1 MAALQLSP
9 KPTLPD
15 SGRCLAA
22 LFALVCGPMTDAPAP
37 PAPPSPAQPSAA
49 APSATA
55 PAFGAFCLYWL
66 RLGLTSFGG
75 PAGQIAM
82 MQSDLVDRRRWIDQT
97 RFLHAL
103 NFCMLLPGPEA
114 QQLATYIG
122 WRLHGIRGGL
132 VAGGLFVLPGA
143 LVLLALSWIAAAH
156 GDTGLVGALFN
167 GIKPA
172 VVAIIVAAVW
182 RMGRRTLK
190 GPAAVAMAGA
200 AFLALFAL
208 HLPFPLVIG
217 VAALIGGVAAR
228 MGRHWFAHPHPVAD
242 DDAVADAAE
251 PAPRPG
257 RLLLLAALFV
267 LLWAVPVGAVL
278 LAFGTDPWGGVAALF
293 TKAAF
298 VTFGGAYAVLPY
310 IAGQAVDSYGWLGPR
325 EMVDGLALAETTPG
339 PLILVT
345 QYVGFFAGW
354 NRPGALSPGLA
365 GTLGAA
371 LTTYVTFLPCFLFI
385 FAGAPY
391 VERLIHNRLAAGAL
405 AAIAAAV
412 VGVILNLG
420 VYLGMAVL
428 LPDGQHG
435 TGSLIW
441 AWAIML
447 AALYALTRRAMAMHW
462 VVLGGAAAGLLQA
475 LAASSL

>member
-1 MAALQLSP
+1 
-9 KPTLPD
+9 
-15 SGRCLAA
+15 
-22 LFALVCGPMTDAPAP
+22 MTDTP
-37 PAPPSPAQPSAA
+37 PP
-49 APSATA
+49 
-55 PAFGAFCLYWL
+55 FGAFCLYWL

-82 MQSDLVDRRRWIDQT
+82 MQSELVERRRWIDQT

-103 NFCMLLPGPEA
+103 NFCLLLPGPEA
-114 QQLATYIG
+114 QQLATYVG
-122 WRLHGIRGGL
+122 WRLHGMRGGV

-143 LVLLALSWIAAAH
+143 LILLGLSWLAAAH
-156 GDTGLVGALFN
+156 GDTGLVGAVFD

-172 VVAIIVAAVW
+172 VVAIVLAAVW

-190 GPAAVAMAGA
+190 GPAAVALAAA
-200 AFLALFAL
+200 AFLGLSVL
-208 HLPFPLVIG
+208 GLPFPLVIG
-217 VAALIGGVAAR
+217 AAAAVGGAAAWRGKDWFTHPHAPAGMAALPTDR
-228 MGRHWFAHPHPVAD
+228 EPKPMRLPV
-242 DDAVADAAE
+242 
-251 PAPRPG
+251 
-257 RLLLLAALFV
+257 LALLFV

-278 LAFGTDPWGGVAALF
+278 LVFGSDPWLGIAALF

-310 IAGQAVDSYGWLGPR
+310 IAQQAVEVRGWLSPHA
-325 EMVDGLALAETTPG
+325 MVDGLALAETTPG

-354 NRPGALSPGLA
+354 NHPGALPPLWA
-365 GTLGAA
+365 GVLGAA
-371 LTTYVTFLPCFLFI
+371 LTTHVTFLPCFLFI

-391 VERLIHNRLAAGAL
+391 VERLIHNPMAAGTL

-420 VYLGMAVL
+420 VYLGLAVL
-428 LPDGQHG
+428 LPGGQADAG
-435 TGSLIW
+435 

-447 AALYALTRRAMAMHW
+447 AALYALVRRGIAIHW
-462 VVLGGAAAGLLQA
+462 VVLAGAAAGLIQT
-475 LAASSL
+475 LAAATL

>member
-1 MAALQLSP
+1 MSN
-9 KPTLPD
+9 
-15 SGRCLAA
+15 S
-22 LFALVCGPMTDAPAP
+22 PAP
-37 PAPPSPAQPSAA
+37 PFAS
-49 APSATA
+49 
-55 PAFGAFCLYWL
+55 FCLYWL

-82 MQSDLVDRRRWIDQT
+82 MQSELVDRRRWIDQT

-122 WRLHGIRGGL
+122 WRIYGLRGGL

-143 LVLLALSWIAAAH
+143 LLLLALSWIAAAH
-156 GDTGLVGALFN
+156 GDTGLIGALFD

-172 VVAIIVAAVW
+172 VVAIIAAAVW

-190 GPAAVAMAGA
+190 GPAAVAMAA
-200 AFLALFAL
+200 TAFLALAAL

-217 VAALIGGVAAR
+217 GAALVGGVAAR
-228 MGRHWFAHPHPVAD
+228 GGRHWFAHPHPVAD
-242 DDAVADAAE
+242 GDGELAE
-251 PAPRPG
+251 PAAKPG
-257 RLLLLAALFV
+257 RLFILAALFI

-278 LAFGTDPWGGVAALF
+278 LSLGPDPWRGIAALF

-310 IAGQAVDSYGWLGPR
+310 IAGQAVDAYGWLSPR

-354 NRPGALSPGLA
+354 NRPGALSPELA
-365 GTLGAA
+365 GMLGAA

-428 LPDGQHG
+428 LPDGRHG
-435 TGSLIW
+435 MGGLIW

-447 AALYALTRRAMAMHW
+447 GALYALTRRAVAIHW
-462 VVLGGAAAGLLQA
+462 VVLGGAAAGLIQA
-475 LAASSL
+475 TASSL

>member
-1 MAALQLSP
+1 MTESESRSP
-9 KPTLPD
+9 T
-15 SGRCLAA
+15 
-22 LFALVCGPMTDAPAP
+22 P
-37 PAPPSPAQPSAA
+37 P
-49 APSATA
+49 
-55 PAFGAFCLYWL
+55 FGAFCLYWL

-82 MQSDLVDRRRWIDQT
+82 MQGELVDRRRWIDQT

-122 WRLHGIRGGL
+122 WRMYGVRGGL

-156 GDTGLVGALFN
+156 GDAGPVAALFD

-172 VVAIIVAAVW
+172 VVAIIAAAVW

-217 VAALIGGVAAR
+217 AAAVVGGVAAR
-228 MGRHWFAHPHPVAD
+228 MGRHWFAHPHPLAD
-242 DDAVADAAE
+242 GDAGPVE
-251 PAPRPG
+251 PAPGRG
-257 RLLLLAALFV
+257 RLAALAGLFV
-267 LLWAVPVGAVL
+267 LLWLVPVGAIL
-278 LAFGTDPWGGVAALF
+278 LAFGSDPWRGVAALF
-293 TKAAF
+293 TKAAL

-310 IAGQAVDSYGWLGPR
+310 IAGQAVDVYGWLSPR

-354 NRPGALSPGLA
+354 NRPGALSPALA
-365 GTLGAA
+365 GALGAA

-391 VERLIHNRLAAGAL
+391 VERLIHNRLATGAL

-420 VYLGMAVL
+420 VYLGVAVL
-428 LPDGQHG
+428 LLDGQTAGHM
-435 TGSLIW
+435 IW
-441 AWAIML
+441 TWAIML
-447 AALYALTRRAMAMHW
+447 AALYALTRRDMAIHW

>member
-1 MAALQLSP
+1 MTESP
-9 KPTLPD
+9 T
-15 SGRCLAA
+15 
-22 LFALVCGPMTDAPAP
+22 P
-37 PAPPSPAQPSAA
+37 P
-49 APSATA
+49 
-55 PAFGAFCLYWL
+55 FGTFCLYWL

-82 MQSDLVDRRRWIDQT
+82 MQGELVDRRRWIDQT

-114 QQLATYIG
+114 QQLATYVG
-122 WRLHGIRGGL
+122 WRMHGLRGGL

-156 GDTGLVGALFN
+156 GDAGPVAALFD

-172 VVAIIVAAVW
+172 VVAIIAAAVW

-217 VAALIGGVAAR
+217 AAAAVGGVAAR
-228 MGRHWFAHPHPVAD
+228 MGRHWFAHPHPLAD
-242 DDAVADAAE
+242 DGADPAE
-251 PAPRPG
+251 PAPKRS
-257 RLLLLAALFV
+257 RLPALLALFV
-267 LLWAVPVGAVL
+267 LLWLVPVGAVL
-278 LAFGTDPWGGVAALF
+278 LAFGSDPWRGIAALF

-298 VTFGGAYAVLPY
+298 ITFGGAYAVLPY
-310 IAGQAVDSYGWLGPR
+310 IAGQAVDAYGWLSPR

-354 NRPGALSPGLA
+354 NRPGALSPALA
-365 GTLGAA
+365 GMLGAA

-391 VERLIHNRLAAGAL
+391 VERLIHNRLATGAL

-420 VYLGMAVL
+420 VYLGVAVL
-428 LPDGQHG
+428 LPDGQTAGHM
-435 TGSLIW
+435 IW
-441 AWAIML
+441 TWAIML
-447 AALYALTRRAMAMHW
+447 AALYALTRRSMAIHW

>member
-1 MAALQLSP
+1 
-9 KPTLPD
+9 
-15 SGRCLAA
+15 
-22 LFALVCGPMTDAPAP
+22 MTDTP
-37 PAPPSPAQPSAA
+37 PP
-49 APSATA
+49 
-55 PAFGAFCLYWL
+55 FGAFCLYWL

-82 MQSDLVDRRRWIDQT
+82 MQSELVERRRWIDQT

-114 QQLATYIG
+114 QQLATYVG
-122 WRLHGIRGGL
+122 WRLHGMRGGL

-143 LVLLALSWIAAAH
+143 LILLGLSWLAAAH
-156 GDTGLVGALFN
+156 GDTGLVGAVFD

-172 VVAIIVAAVW
+172 VVAIVLAAVW

-190 GPAAVAMAGA
+190 GPAAVTLAAA
-200 AFLALFAL
+200 AFLGLAVFG
-208 HLPFPLVIG
+208 LPFPLVIG
-217 VAALIGGVAAR
+217 AAAAVGGVAAWR
-228 MGRHWFAHPHPVAD
+228 GQDWFAPAHATALD
-242 DDAVADAAE
+242 TAVLPPDT
-251 PAPRPG
+251 APRPM
-257 RLLLLAALFV
+257 RLVVLVLLFAV
-267 LLWAVPVGAVL
+267 LWAVPVGAVL
-278 LAFGTDPWGGVAALF
+278 LMFGPDPWAGVAALF

-310 IAGQAVDSYGWLGPR
+310 IAQQAVEIRGWLSPQA
-325 EMVDGLALAETTPG
+325 MVDGLALAETTPG

-345 QYVGFFAGW
+345 QYVGFYAGW
-354 NRPGALSPGLA
+354 NHPGALTPLWA
-365 GTLGAA
+365 GVLGAA

-391 VERLIHNRLAAGAL
+391 VERLIHNRMAAGTL

-420 VYLGMAVL
+420 VYLGLAVL
-428 LPDGQHG
+428 LPDGRPDM
-435 TGSLIW
+435 T

-447 AALYALTRRAMAMHW
+447 AALYALVRRGIAIHW
-462 VVLGGAAAGLLQA
+462 VVLAGAAAGLVQT
-475 LAASSL
+475 LAATAL

>member
-1 MAALQLSP
+1 MSDSSSP
-9 KPTLPD
+9 I
-15 SGRCLAA
+15 
-22 LFALVCGPMTDAPAP
+22 P
-37 PAPPSPAQPSAA
+37 PPF
-49 APSATA
+49 

-82 MQSDLVDRRRWIDQT
+82 MQSELVDRRRWIDQT

-122 WRLHGIRGGL
+122 WRMYGVRGGL

-156 GDTGLVGALFN
+156 GDTGLVGALFD

-172 VVAIIVAAVW
+172 VVAIIAAAVW
-182 RMGRRTLK
+182 RLGRRTLK

-200 AFLALFAL
+200 AFLALAVL

-217 VAALIGGVAAR
+217 AAAVIGGMTAR
-228 MGRHWFAHPHPVAD
+228 MGHHWFAHPHPVAD
-242 DDAVADAAE
+242 DDAAADLTTE
-251 PAPRPG
+251 PAPRTS
-257 RLLLLAALFV
+257 RLLILLV
-267 LLWAVPVGAVL
+267 LGVVLWAVPVGAIL
-278 LAFGTDPWGGVAALF
+278 LAFGPDPWRGVAALF

-298 VTFGGAYAVLPY
+298 ITFGGAYAVLPY
-310 IAGQAVDSYGWLGPR
+310 IAGQAVDSYGWLSPR
-325 EMVDGLALAETTPG
+325 EMIDGLALAETTPG

-354 NRPGALSPGLA
+354 NRPGALSPALA

-391 VERLIHNRLAAGAL
+391 LERLIHNRMAAGAL

-428 LPDGQHG
+428 LPDGQH
-435 TGSLIW
+435 TVGSLIW

-447 AALYALTRRAMAMHW
+447 AALYALTRRGVAIHW
-462 VVLGGAAAGLLQA
+462 VVAGGAAAGLIQA
-475 LAASSL
+475 LAASSF

>member
-1 MAALQLSP
+1 
-9 KPTLPD
+9 
-15 SGRCLAA
+15 
-22 LFALVCGPMTDAPAP
+22 MTHAPAP
-37 PAPPSPAQPSAA
+37 PSQPSPIP
-49 APSATA
+49 P
-55 PAFGAFCLYWL
+55 FGAFCLYWL

-82 MQSDLVDRRRWIDQT
+82 MQSELVDRRRWIDQT

-122 WRLHGIRGGL
+122 WRQHGVRGGL

-156 GDTGLVGALFN
+156 GDTGLVGALFD

-172 VVAIIVAAVW
+172 VVAIIAAAVW

-190 GPAAVAMAGA
+190 GPAAVAMAAA
-200 AFLALFAL
+200 AFLALFTL

-217 VAALIGGVAAR
+217 AAAVVGGVAAHT
-228 MGRHWFAHPHPVAD
+228 GRHWFAHPHPLSEGEATTLE
-242 DDAVADAAE
+242 E

-257 RLLLLAALFV
+257 RLLALAGLFA
-267 LLWAVPVGAVL
+267 LLWAAPVGAVL
-278 LAFGTDPWGGVAALF
+278 LAFGSDPWRGIAALF

-298 VTFGGAYAVLPY
+298 ITFGGAYAVLPY
-310 IAGQAVDSYGWLGPR
+310 IAGQAVDTYGWLSPR

-354 NRPGALSPGLA
+354 NHPGVLSPALA
-365 GTLGAA
+365 GLLGAA

-420 VYLGMAVL
+420 VYLGVAVL
-428 LPDGQHG
+428 LPDGQTAGH
-435 TGSLIW
+435 LIW
-441 AWAIML
+441 SWAIML
-447 AALYALTRRAMAMHW
+447 AALYALTRRNAAIHW
-462 VVLGGAAAGLLQA
+462 VVAGGAAAGLFQA

>member
-1 MAALQLSP
+1 MSDSP
-9 KPTLPD
+9 SPHPSTAP
-15 SGRCLAA
+15 S
-22 LFALVCGPMTDAPAP
+22 PAP
-37 PAPPSPAQPSAA
+37 PFF
-49 APSATA
+49 T
-55 PAFGAFCLYWL
+55 FCLYWL

-82 MQSDLVDRRRWIDQT
+82 MQSELVDRRRWIDQT

-122 WRLHGIRGGL
+122 WRMYGVRGGL
-132 VAGGLFVLPGA
+132 LAGGLFVLPGA

-156 GDTGLVGALFN
+156 GDTGLVGALFD

-172 VVAIIVAAVW
+172 VVAIIAAAVW
-182 RMGRRTLK
+182 RLGRRTLK
-190 GPAAVAMAGA
+190 GPPAVAMAGA
-200 AFLALFAL
+200 AFLALALL

-217 VAALIGGVAAR
+217 AAAVVGGVAAR
-228 MGRHWFAHPHPVAD
+228 LGHHWFAHPHPVAD
-242 DDAVADAAE
+242 DDDAADLTAE
-251 PAPRPG
+251 PAPRTG
-257 RLLLLAALFV
+257 RLLVLLALGVV
-267 LLWAVPVGAVL
+267 LWVVPVGAIL
-278 LAFGTDPWGGVAALF
+278 LAFGPDPWRGVAALF

-310 IAGQAVDSYGWLGPR
+310 IAGQAVDSYGWLSSR
-325 EMVDGLALAETTPG
+325 EMIDGLALAETTPG

-354 NRPGALSPGLA
+354 NRPGALSPALA
-365 GTLGAA
+365 GTLGSA

-391 VERLIHNRLAAGAL
+391 LERLIHNRLAAGAL

-428 LPDGQHG
+428 MPDGQHTAG
-435 TGSLIW
+435 NLIW

-447 AALYALTRRAMAMHW
+447 TALYALTRRSVAIHW
-462 VVLGGAAAGLLQA
+462 VVAGGAAAGLIQA
-475 LAASSL
+475 LAASSF

>member
-1 MAALQLSP
+1 MTESP
-9 KPTLPD
+9 T
-15 SGRCLAA
+15 
-22 LFALVCGPMTDAPAP
+22 P
-37 PAPPSPAQPSAA
+37 P
-49 APSATA
+49 
-55 PAFGAFCLYWL
+55 FGAFCLYWL

-82 MQSDLVDRRRWIDQT
+82 MQGELVDRRRWIDQT

-122 WRLHGIRGGL
+122 WRMYGLRGGL

-156 GDTGLVGALFN
+156 GDAGPVAALFD

-172 VVAIIVAAVW
+172 VVAIIAAAVW

-217 VAALIGGVAAR
+217 AAAAVGGVAAR
-228 MGRHWFAHPHPVAD
+228 MGRHWFAHPHPLAD
-242 DDAVADAAE
+242 DGADPAE
-251 PAPRPG
+251 PAPKRS
-257 RLLLLAALFV
+257 RLPALLALFV
-267 LLWAVPVGAVL
+267 LLWLVPVGAVL
-278 LAFGTDPWGGVAALF
+278 LAFGSDPWRGIAALF

-298 VTFGGAYAVLPY
+298 ITFGGAYAVLPY
-310 IAGQAVDSYGWLGPR
+310 IAGQAVDAYGWLSPR

-365 GTLGAA
+365 GALGAA

-391 VERLIHNRLAAGAL
+391 VERLIHNRLATGAL

-420 VYLGMAVL
+420 VYLGVAVL
-428 LPDGQHG
+428 LPDGQTAGHM
-435 TGSLIW
+435 IW
-441 AWAIML
+441 TWAIML
-447 AALYALTRRAMAMHW
+447 AALYALTRRSMAIHW

>member
-1 MAALQLSP
+1 MSDSP
-9 KPTLPD
+9 
-15 SGRCLAA
+15 SR
-22 LFALVCGPMTDAPAP
+22 VSP
-37 PAPPSPAQPSAA
+37 PP
-49 APSATA
+49 

-82 MQSDLVDRRRWIDQT
+82 MQSELVDRRRWIDQT

-114 QQLATYIG
+114 QQLATYVG
-122 WRLHGIRGGL
+122 WRMHGVRGGL

-156 GDTGLVGALFN
+156 GETGLVGALFD

-172 VVAIIVAAVW
+172 VVAIIAAAVW

-190 GPAAVAMAGA
+190 GPAAIAMAGA

-217 VAALIGGVAAR
+217 AAAMVGGVAAHT
-228 MGRHWFAHPHPVAD
+228 GRHWFAHPHPVEGD
-242 DDAVADAAE
+242 GDAAD
-251 PAPRPG
+251 PAAPSPGSASRVG
-257 RLLLLAALFV
+257 RLPTLLGV
-267 LLWAVPVGAVL
+267 CVVLWAVPVGAVL
-278 LAFGTDPWGGVAALF
+278 LAFGTDPWRGIAMLF

-298 VTFGGAYAVLPY
+298 ITFGGAYAVLPY
-310 IAGQAVDSYGWLGPR
+310 IAGQAVDAYGWLSPR

-354 NRPGALSPGLA
+354 NHPGALSPALA
-365 GTLGAA
+365 GMLGAA

-420 VYLGMAVL
+420 VYLGVAVL
-428 LPDGQHG
+428 LPDGQHMIG
-435 TGSLIW
+435 GPVAGSLIW

-447 AALYALTRRAMAMHW
+447 AALYALTRRGMAIHW
-462 VVLGGAAAGLLQA
+462 VVAGGAAAGLIQA

>member
-1 MAALQLSP
+1 MS
-9 KPTLPD
+9 D
-15 SGRCLAA
+15 S
-22 LFALVCGPMTDAPAP
+22 
-37 PAPPSPAQPSAA
+37 PSPLPS
-49 APSATA
+49 
-55 PAFGAFCLYWL
+55 FGAFCLYWL

-82 MQSDLVDRRRWIDQT
+82 MQSELVDRRRWIDQT

-122 WRLHGIRGGL
+122 WRMYGGRGGL

-156 GDTGLVGALFN
+156 GDTGLVGALFD

-172 VVAIIVAAVW
+172 VVAIIAAAVW
-182 RMGRRTLK
+182 RLGRRTLK
-190 GPAAVAMAGA
+190 GPAAVALAGA
-200 AFLALFAL
+200 AFLALAAL
-208 HLPFPLVIG
+208 HLPFPLVVG
-217 VAALIGGVAAR
+217 VAAVIGGVAAR
-228 MGRHWFAHPHPVAD
+228 TGRHWFAHPHPAGD
-242 DDAVADAAE
+242 DGSDGGSAIDLTAE
-251 PAPRPG
+251 PAPKAG
-257 RLLLLAALFV
+257 RLLTLLV
-267 LLWAVPVGAVL
+267 LGLVLWAVPVGAVL
-278 LAFGTDPWGGVAALF
+278 LTFGADPWRGIAALF

-298 VTFGGAYAVLPY
+298 ITFGGAYAVLPY
-310 IAGQAVDSYGWLGPR
+310 IAGQAVDSYGWLSPR
-325 EMVDGLALAETTPG
+325 EMIDGLALAETTPG

-354 NRPGALSPGLA
+354 NRPGALSPALA

-391 VERLIHNRLAAGAL
+391 LERLIHNRLAAGAL

-428 LPDGQHG
+428 LPDGQH
-435 TGSLIW
+435 TAGSLIW

-447 AALYALTRRAMAMHW
+447 TALYALTRRGVAIHW
-462 VVLGGAAAGLLQA
+462 VVAGGAAAGLIQA

>member
-1 MAALQLSP
+1 
-9 KPTLPD
+9 
-15 SGRCLAA
+15 
-22 LFALVCGPMTDAPAP
+22 MTDAPAP
-37 PAPPSPAQPSAA
+37 PPQPSPIP
-49 APSATA
+49 P
-55 PAFGAFCLYWL
+55 FGAFCLYWL

-82 MQSDLVDRRRWIDQT
+82 MQSELVDRRRWIDQT

-122 WRLHGIRGGL
+122 WRQYGVRGGL

-156 GDTGLVGALFN
+156 GSTGLVGALFD

-172 VVAIIVAAVW
+172 VVAIIAAAVW

-190 GPAAVAMAGA
+190 GPAAVAMAAA
-200 AFLALFAL
+200 AFLALFVL

-217 VAALIGGVAAR
+217 AAAVVGGVTAHT
-228 MGRHWFAHPHPVAD
+228 GRHWFAHPHPLSEG
-242 DDAVADAAE
+242 DAATLEE
-251 PAPRPG
+251 PAPRLG
-257 RLLLLAALFV
+257 RLLALAGLFV
-267 LLWAVPVGAVL
+267 VLWAVPVGAVL
-278 LAFGTDPWGGVAALF
+278 LAFGSDPWRGIAALF

-310 IAGQAVDSYGWLGPR
+310 IARQAVDAYGWLSPR

-354 NRPGALSPGLA
+354 NRPGVLPPGLA
-365 GTLGAA
+365 GMLGAA

-391 VERLIHNRLAAGAL
+391 VERLIHNRPAAGAL

-420 VYLGMAVL
+420 VYLGIAVL
-428 LPDGQHG
+428 LPDGQTAGHR
-435 TGSLIW
+435 IW
-441 AWAIML
+441 IWAIML
-447 AALYALTRRAMAMHW
+447 AALYALTRRNAAIHW

>member
-1 MAALQLSP
+1 MTT
-9 KPTLPD
+9 PT
-15 SGRCLAA
+15 
-22 LFALVCGPMTDAPAP
+22 
-37 PAPPSPAQPSAA
+37 
-49 APSATA
+49 
-55 PAFGAFCLYWL
+55 PAFQPFCLYWL

-82 MQSDLVDRRRWIDQT
+82 MQSELVDRRRWIDQT

-114 QQLATYIG
+114 QQLATYVG
-122 WRLHGIRGGL
+122 WRLHGVRGGL
-132 VAGGLFVLPGA
+132 VAGGLFLLPGA
-143 LVLLALSWIAAAH
+143 LVLFALSWLAAAH
-156 GDTGLVGALFN
+156 GDTGMVGAVFD

-172 VVAIIVAAVW
+172 VVAIVLAAVW

-190 GPAAVAMAGA
+190 GPAAVALAAA
-200 AFLALFAL
+200 AFLGLFAFG
-208 HLPFPLVIG
+208 LPFPLVIG
-217 VAALIGGVAAR
+217 VAALTGGVAAWS
-228 MGRHWFAHPHPVAD
+228 GRHWFAHPHPAD
-242 DDAVADAAE
+242 SAILPE

-257 RLLLLAALFV
+257 RLAALALLFA

-278 LAFGTDPWGGVAALF
+278 ALFGTEPWGGVAALF

-310 IAGQAVDSYGWLGPR
+310 IAQQAVEIQGWLSPR

-354 NRPGALSPGLA
+354 NHPGALTPLQAGL
-365 GTLGAA
+365 LGAA

-391 VERLIHNRLAAGAL
+391 VERLIHNRMAAGAL

-420 VYLGMAVL
+420 VYLGVAVL
-428 LPDGQHG
+428 LPNGGDGGWIG
-435 TGSLIW
+435 TLW
-441 AWAIML
+441 AWAVMA
-447 AALYALTRRAMAMHW
+447 AALVALVRWNAAIHW
-462 VVLGGAAAGLLQA
+462 VVLAGAAAGLVRA
-475 LAASSL
+475 LAATGL

>member
-1 MAALQLSP
+1 
-9 KPTLPD
+9 
-15 SGRCLAA
+15 
-22 LFALVCGPMTDAPAP
+22 MTDAPDASAP
-37 PAPPSPAQPSAA
+37 PAPPPRLAQSAA
-49 APSATA
+49 V
-55 PAFGAFCLYWL
+55 PAFGIFCLYWL

-82 MQSDLVDRRRWIDQT
+82 MQSELVDRRRWIDQR

-122 WRLHGIRGGL
+122 WRLHGVRGGL

-143 LVLLALSWIAAAH
+143 LVLLVLSWIAAAH
-156 GDTGLVGALFN
+156 GDTGLVGALFD

-217 VAALIGGVAAR
+217 AAAAVGGVAAR
-228 MGRHWFAHPHPVAD
+228 TGRHWFAHPHPVAD
-242 DDAVADAAE
+242 GDSAKDEPDE
-251 PAPRPG
+251 PAPKPA
-257 RLLLLAALFV
+257 RLLGLAMLFV

-278 LAFGTDPWGGVAALF
+278 LAFGTDPWRGIAALF

-310 IAGQAVDSYGWLGPR
+310 IAGQAVESYGWLSPR

-354 NRPGALSPGLA
+354 NRPGDLSPGLA
-365 GTLGAA
+365 GALGAA

-428 LPDGQHG
+428 LPHGQSAGHM
-435 TGSLIW
+435 IW

-447 AALYALTRRAMAMHW
+447 AALYALTRRGVAIHW

-475 LAASSL
+475 AASSL

>member
-1 MAALQLSP
+1 MGAPQLSP
-9 KPTLPD
+9 SPGVGVG
-15 SGRCLAA
+15 SCLAA
-22 LFALVCGPMTDAPAP
+22 TFALGCGTMTESPTP
-37 PAPPSPAQPSAA
+37 P
-49 APSATA
+49 
-55 PAFGAFCLYWL
+55 FGAFCLYWL

-82 MQSDLVDRRRWIDQT
+82 MQGELVDRRRWIDQT

-122 WRLHGIRGGL
+122 WRMYGLRGGL

-156 GDTGLVGALFN
+156 GDAGPVAALFD

-172 VVAIIVAAVW
+172 VVAIIAAAVW

-217 VAALIGGVAAR
+217 AAAAVGGVAAH
-228 MGRHWFAHPHPVAD
+228 MGRYWFAHPHPLAD
-242 DDAVADAAE
+242 DGADPAE
-251 PAPRPG
+251 PAPKRS
-257 RLLLLAALFV
+257 RLPALLALFV
-267 LLWAVPVGAVL
+267 LLWLVPVGAVL
-278 LAFGTDPWGGVAALF
+278 LAFGADPWRGIAALF

-310 IAGQAVDSYGWLGPR
+310 IAGQAVDAYGWLSPR

-365 GTLGAA
+365 GALGAA

-391 VERLIHNRLAAGAL
+391 VERLIHNRLATGAL

-420 VYLGMAVL
+420 VYLGVAVL
-428 LPDGQHG
+428 LPDGQTAGHM
-435 TGSLIW
+435 IW
-441 AWAIML
+441 TWAIML
-447 AALYALTRRAMAMHW
+447 AALYALTRRSMAIHW